1 MFLCDAIT
9 GTDRFLHRHT
19 KEQFAHDVFLRVAV
33 LLESVYSWTV
43 VDINQLRILCKQ
55 GKIRWTNHI
64 LVRLLERSIKQSD
77 VENAIN
83 TGTVIE
89 QYPDDY
95 PHPSC
100 LVLGFTIQRQLL
112 HVVCGIAQEHIY
124 MITAYYPSPEKWAEN
139 ATQRRS

>member
-1 MFLCDAIT
+1 M
-9 GTDRFLHRHT
+9 
-19 KEQFAHDVFLRVAV
+19 
-33 LLESVYSWTV
+33 
-43 VDINQLRILCKQ
+43 
-55 GKIRWTNHI
+55 
-64 LVRLLERSIKQSD
+64 RLLERSIKQSD

-124 MITAYYPSPEKWAEN
+124 MITAYYPSTEKWAEN